1 MIVLDT
7 NVVSE
12 LARLRPDPRALSW
25 VESQDRE
32 DIYVTVITVAELCHG
47 VALIP
52 DQTTRQR
59 VSRDNEPLLSL
70 YFTGRILNL
79 DEAAAREYADILAQI
94 RTGPMPVDAHDC
106 MIAAIALVN
115 GAPVATR
122 NVRDFRRCGV
132 SVINPWEAAANQ

>member
-12 LARLRPDPRALSW
+12 LARPRPNPRVLSW
-25 VESQDRE
+25 VESQGRE
-32 DIYVTVITVAELCHG
+32 ELSVTVMTVTELCYG

-52 DQTTRQR
+52 DQPTRQR
-59 VSRDNEPLLSL
+59 VSRDNESLLSF
-70 YFTGRILNL
+70 YFAGRILNL
-79 DEAAAREYADILAQI
+79 DEASAREYARILAQF
-94 RTGPMPVDAHDC
+94 RRGPVPVDAHDC
-106 MIAAIALVN
+106 IIAAIASVN

-132 SVINPWEAAANQ
+132 SVINPWEAAATP

>member
-12 LARLRPDPRALSW
+12 LARPRPNPRALFW

-32 DIYVTVITVAELCHG
+32 ELYVTVMTVTELCYG
-47 VALIP
+47 AALIP
-52 DQTTRQR
+52 DQPTRQR
-59 VSRDNEPLLSL
+59 VSQDNEALLNVC
-70 YFTGRILNL
+70 FAGRILNL
-79 DEAAAREYADILAQI
+79 DEAAARDYAEILAQF
-94 RTGPMPVDAHDC
+94 RRRPAPVDAHDC
-106 MIAAIALVN
+106 MIAAIARVN

-132 SVINPWEAAANQ
+132 SVINPWETEPTQ

>member
-12 LARLRPDPRALSW
+12 LARPRPNPSVLSW

-32 DIYVTVITVAELCHG
+32 DLYVTVITVAEQCYG
-47 VALIP
+47 EALIP
-52 DQTTRQR
+52 DQPTRQR
-59 VSRDNEPLLSL
+59 VSWDNESLLSL

-79 DEAAAREYADILAQI
+79 DEAAARDYAGILA
-94 RTGPMPVDAHDC
+94 RLRGSPVPVDAHDC
-106 MIAAIALVN
+106 MIAAIARVN

-132 SVINPWEAAANQ
+132 SVINPWETAVT